1 MKNYLKKF
9 WKQFRYGQKGFTLI
23 ELLVVVA
30 ILGVLTAVI
39 VPSVGKFIGTGTIE
53 AGYTMS
59 LGTAG
64 LKPTRARTCNDCK
77 GTGSLS
83 LGHPK
88 YEYQVRRWVEIKNR

>member
-1 MKNYLKKF
+1 MPYLYCMATATTTQEIEMNATTKAVDCMKCM
-9 WKQFRYGQKGFTLI
+9 
-23 ELLVVVA
+23 
-30 ILGVLTAVI
+30 
-39 VPSVGKFIGTGTIE
+39 GTGTIQ

-83 LGHPK
+83 FGHPK